1 MTPGEL
7 AVRATLREL
16 SERYAAACDRR
27 DGDAYA
33 AVFTADGRMRV
44 FNPHPAAEARVEIVG
59 RERLAEIP
67 LALKKYTRTFHLLGN
82 ATYDVGADEATGEV
96 YCLAHHL
103 TVDGHGGT
111 DYVMFIRYQD
121 DYVRPGPGEH
131 WYIADRRLLVDWT
144 EVRAANP
151 AGR

>member
-1 MTPGEL
+1 VTPAEL

-16 SERYAAACDRR
+16 SERYAAACDRG

-33 AVFTADGRMRV
+33 AVFTPDGRLRV
-44 FNPHPAAEARVEIVG
+44 FDPHPAAEARVEIVG
-59 RERLAEIP
+59 RERLAGVP
-67 LALKKYTRTFHLLGN
+67 LALQRYTRTFHFLGN
-82 ATYDVGADEATGEV
+82 ATYDVGADTATGEV

-103 TVDGHGGT
+103 TADGHGGT

-121 DYVRPGPGEH
+121 DYVRADPGER
-131 WYIADRRLLVDWT
+131 WLIADRRLLVDWT